1 VSAFCVIDVGQLTLA
16 DVVSI
21 VGAAEFA
28 RFQQLKVFMP
38 AHEKA

>member
-1 VSAFCVIDVGQLTLA
+1 MNDTIDAGQLTLA

-28 RFQQLKVFMP
+28 RFERLMSFHGP
-38 AHEKA
+38 A